1 MHYLECQNCGHFNEL
16 KTEYLTF
23 CKKCNKVLK
32 NNFADWKKAN
42 PEKSFE
48 DFKQIIC
55 TTGPVA
61 HSNEKPDKKKSK
73 GLKFWIGF
81 TVTFAVFYAIG
92 QLGGEK
98 LVSLIKRPAFD
109 KALME
114 IAGELNKTCP
124 IMVDSLT
131 RLDNA
136 IALPDKVFQYNYS
149 LISGSREYM
158 DTEGLKTYLSPRIVN
173 DVKTNPGMKFI
184 RDNKVTVNYSYKDLN
199 GEFLFLITVKPED
212 YQ

>member
-16 KTEYLTF
+16 RTEYLTF

-32 NNFADWKKAN
+32 NNFTDWKKDN

-48 DFKQIIC
+48 DFKQLIC
-55 TTGPVA
+55 TTDPVE
-61 HSNEKPDKKKSK
+61 HSKENVNKEKSK
-73 GLKFWIGF
+73 KLKYWIGF
-81 TVTFAVFYAIG
+81 ALAFAIFYAIG

-98 LVSLIKRPAFD
+98 LVSIIRKPAFD
-109 KALME
+109 KNLME
-114 IAGELNKTCP
+114 IASELNKTCP
-124 IMVDSLT
+124 LMVDSLT

-136 IALPDKVFQYNYS
+136 VALPDRVFQYNYS
-149 LISGSREYM
+149 LISGSKEYI
-158 DTEGLKTYLSPRIVN
+158 DTEGLKAFLSPRIAN
-173 DVKTNPGMKFI
+173 DVKTNPGMKFV

>member
-32 NNFADWKKAN
+32 NNFTDWKKAN
-42 PEKSFE
+42 PGKSFE

-55 TTGPVA
+55 TTNPVVQ
-61 HSNEKPDKKKSK
+61 SNKNPAKKKSK
-73 GLKFWIGF
+73 GLKYWVGF
-81 TVTFAVFYAIG
+81 TVTFAILYAIG

-98 LVSLIKRPAFD
+98 FVSIVKKPAFD

-114 IAGELNKTCP
+114 IASELNKSCP

-136 IALPDKVFQYNYS
+136 VALPDKVFQYNYS
-149 LISGSREYM
+149 LVSGSSDYL
-158 DTEGLKTYLSPRIVN
+158 DTEGLKAFLSPRIVN
-173 DVKTNPGMKFI
+173 DVKTNPGMKFV

-199 GEFLFLITVKPED
+199 GEFLFLITVRPED